1 MRENGR
7 SERLKSSADAQPCL
21 SDVYKNGTRAKRRQ
35 ADAPLCGRS
44 MVEMLGVLAIIG
56 VLSVGAMS
64 GYSKAMLKYKL
75 NKQAE
80 AMTILLNNAMHLRPP
95 LKQNSSPNDENYS
108 IVYTE
113 LLHKL
118 NLLPDGIRLSA
129 NNNKYMEDMFDNFIL
144 FFSQSS
150 YYAIGYIFID
160 SSGRYGDRA
169 NRLEICRN
177 IIHVFKSNSALL
189 RSFYTDRKFSS
200 EDSDGTQSAT
210 SEIFIGDTYHEKGT
224 YKRISDITL
233 NDIDNLCNQC
243 KDNSTECRFWASWY

>member
-1 MRENGR
+1 MQE
-7 SERLKSSADAQPCL
+7 K
-21 SDVYKNGTRAKRRQ
+21 
-35 ADAPLCGRS
+35 GRS

-75 NKQAE
+75 NRQAE
-80 AMTILLNNAMHLRPP
+80 AMTILLNNAMQLRPP

-144 FFSQSS
+144 FFPKALIMPSVIFLLTAQGAMATERIALKFA
-150 YYAIGYIFID
+150 AILFM
-160 SSGRYGDRA
+160 
-169 NRLEICRN
+169 
-177 IIHVFKSNSALL
+177 FSNL
-189 RSFYTDRKFSS
+189 TV
-200 EDSDGTQSAT
+200 
-210 SEIFIGDTYHEKGT
+210 H
-224 YKRISDITL
+224 
-233 NDIDNLCNQC
+233 C
-243 KDNSTECRFWASWY
+243 